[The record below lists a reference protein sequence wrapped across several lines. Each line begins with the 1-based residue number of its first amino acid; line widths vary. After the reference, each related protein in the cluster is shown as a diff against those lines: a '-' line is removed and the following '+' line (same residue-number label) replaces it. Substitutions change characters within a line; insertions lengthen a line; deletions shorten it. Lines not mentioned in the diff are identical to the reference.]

1 MLQAWRASSFPDS
14 SIDMNASDRPLGLDT
29 LAIRE
34 GIARTA
40 YNEHN
45 EPVFLTSSFVFDNAA
60 QAAARFAGEEEGFIY
75 SRAGNPTVAAFQ
87 NRLAA
92 LEGGDACVATA
103 SGMSAIMATVMSLT
117 RAGDHVV
124 TAHELF
130 GATTQLF
137 GILSRFGIEVTHVRL
152 DDPGAW
158 RDAVRPNTKLFYLET
173 PSNPLTQLADVRAI
187 AGIARERGIR
197 FAVDNCFCSP
207 ALQKPLELGA
217 DIVVHSATKYIDGQG
232 RVLGGAVVGDAKY
245 INDTLAPFVRT
256 TGPTLSAF
264 NAWVLLKGLETL
276 SMRMARQSENAL
288 LMARGLE
295 AHPSVLKVYYP
306 GLSSHPQHA
315 LAMAQQKTGGAIV
328 SFEVGSADDD
338 RYGTV
343 LRERAWRVID
353 ACRLLSIT
361 ANLGDVKTTITHPAS
376 TTHGRAGAEAR
387 RAAGVGEG
395 LIRIAVGAEDPED
408 LLADLEQALAS
419 VA

>member
-1 MLQAWRASSFPDS
+1 MTAPG
-14 SIDMNASDRPLGLDT
+14 RPYGIDT

-45 EPVFLTSSFVFDNAA
+45 EPLFLTSSFVFDSAA
-60 QAAARFAGEEEGFIY
+60 QAAARFAGDDEGFIY

-92 LEGGDACVATA
+92 LEGAQACVATA

-124 TAHELF
+124 TAHGLF
-130 GATTQLF
+130 GATLQMF
-137 GILSRFGIEVTHVRL
+137 GILARFGIETTHVPL
-152 DDPGAW
+152 DDAEAW
-158 RDAVRPNTKLFYLET
+158 RAAIRPNTRLLYLES
-173 PSNPLTQLADVRAI
+173 PSNPLTQLADIRAI
-187 AGIARERGIR
+187 AAIARERGVPL
-197 FAVDNCFCSP
+197 AVDNCFCSP
-207 ALQKPLELGA
+207 ALQRPLDLGA

-232 RVLGGAVVGDAKY
+232 RVLGGAVLGSAKY
-245 INDTLAPFVRT
+245 IEETLVPFVRT

-276 SMRMARQSENAL
+276 SMRMERQSANAL
-288 LMARGLE
+288 ALARWLE
-295 AHPSVLKVYYP
+295 AQPQVTQVHYP
-306 GLSSHPQHA
+306 GLPSHPQHA
-315 LAMAQQKTGGAIV
+315 LALVQQRSGGAVV
-328 SFEVGSADDD
+328 SFELGRPGED
-338 RYGTV
+338 RYGPA

-395 LIRIAVGAEDPED
+395 LIRLAVGAEDSGDLIED
-408 LLADLEQALAS
+408 LARALKAS
-419 VA
+419 G